1 MELHLIELTTKEE
14 MLAQYDVMLHLYTN
28 FTYEKYDAYLT
39 DMIPHNY
46 KQIAVF
52 ERDVCVGLSGLWS
65 GTKLWSGKYL
75 EIDNFIVHP
84 DHRKKGIGKMMTDY
98 VDAKAKELGC
108 TMIVLRCFYRKLQC
122 TSFLLQSRIRSQRFS
137 FLKNYQR
144 RRFILRML
152 LLIENSFHKS
162 SRISA
167 SPMVKITIQLS
178 IFVPIDLFKRK

>member
-1 MELHLIELTTKEE
+1 MDLHLIELTTKEE

-52 ERDVCVGLSGLWS
+52 EGDACVGLSGLWS

-108 TMIVLRCFYRKLQC
+108 TMIVLDAFTGNFNAHRFYYNQGYAPKG
-122 TSFLLQSRIRSQRFS
+122 FH
-137 FLKNYQR
+137 FLKIIN
-144 RRFILRML
+144 
-152 LLIENSFHKS
+152 EDG
-162 SRISA
+162 
-167 SPMVKITIQLS
+167 LS
-178 IFVPIDLFKRK
+178 